1 MSEVVVSVVMATYN
15 YSCYIGEAI
24 DSVFNSDFPSGGIE
38 IIIIDDGSS
47 DDTPE
52 RIKEYLNRV
61 TYIYQENQGK
71 AHATQRAIDLAQGKY
86 IFNLDADDWFAPQKI
101 QKVVDIFE
109 SDPEIVHV
117 GHSWI
122 NRYMDSRV
130 DSTSNIVDEI
140 ANRKILGTDL
150 ITYFY
155 RKKVCFGGGSAFA
168 ARAEVLKTQRIPPE
182 VDMYIDEYLIL
193 AALSHGG
200 SSYLLDEPLYFW
212 RIHNQNFSRAQSSR
226 RKKFE
231 RSIKSIESIDT
242 HIQTLGFND
251 EILSLYRLKFMTFK
265 LFFKEDLGEKSG
277 RDIAKMWL
285 HFLKSIPL
293 FGIHTIEIF
302 KNYNILTRSLP
313 GMIVKRLKEI
323 SIVKNLV

>member
-1 MSEVVVSVVMATYN
+1 MNKISVSVIMATYN

-24 DSVFNSDFPSGGIE
+24 DSVFNSDFPSEEIE

-52 RIKEYLNRV
+52 RIKEYLDRV

-71 AHATQRAIDLAQGKY
+71 AHATQRAIDLAQGQY
-86 IFNLDADDWFAPQKI
+86 IFNLDADDWFMPQKI
-101 QKVVDIFE
+101 RKVVDVFE

-122 NRYMDSRV
+122 NRYMDSRE
-130 DSTSNIVDEI
+130 DSMSNIVGEI

-168 ARAEVLKTQRIPPE
+168 ARAEVLKAQRIPPE

-200 SSYLLDEPLYFW
+200 SSFLMDEPLYIW
-212 RIHNQNFSRAQSSR
+212 RIHSQNFSQAQSSR
-226 RKKFE
+226 RQKFE
-231 RSIKSIESIDT
+231 RSIKSIEAIDT
-242 HIQTLGFND
+242 HIKSLGFND
-251 EILSLYRLKFMTFK
+251 EILSLYKLKFMIFK
-265 LFFKEDLGEKSG
+265 LFFKEDLEEKSG
-277 RDIAKMWL
+277 RDIAEMWL
-285 HFLKSIPL
+285 HFLKSVPL
-293 FGIHTIEIF
+293 FGIHTIEILN
-302 KNYNILTRSLP
+302 NYRVLNRSLP
-313 GMIVKRLKEI
+313 GPILKKLKKF
-323 SIVKNLV
+323 SAVRA